1 MAPKVCAAGTEGYR
15 EEEAS
20 SPQQHS
26 WQLELQLFKGILP
39 LLTWHSG
46 RRKASSLVPLWNK
59 SSAVSDVH
67 VIQDPRYGA
76 VAVQQLFKISLRQ
89 RCLLWRMHRWVVTSH
104 THLQQQVFNPCS
116 RIQVVTLLN
125 VLLPAF
131 PRIRLR
137 IKLWTR
143 SLRSVVGGR
152 YPNLHFL
159 SLHVLAPQQRE
170 QRGQGRGTGK
180 NKLGPTDRYVELWN
194 FELFWYSTYLPYFAG
209 VGAWSG
215 CPCKK
220 KLGLTPPKINC
231 RYYQECLLFN
241 VQWCFCSAVTCTPV
255 QKGVPEQIQQ
265 KCSQYFSL
273 YLIGISLISGSSKG
287 PTLVAVFTK
296 LLKICAYSLKYRF
309 ALVLMFFL
317 QKNCQIQGKSMPNFR
332 FVQETFMGISCSEF
346 LPLPPNKCLSLHHL
360 NFQHC
365 FRGLYSD

>member
-1 MAPKVCAAGTEGYR
+1 MYWR
-15 EEEAS
+15 HS
-20 SPQQHS
+20 S
-26 WQLELQLFKGILP
+26 G
-39 LLTWHSG
+39 
-46 RRKASSLVPLWNK
+46 SSE
-59 SSAVSDVH
+59 DT
-67 VIQDPRYGA
+67 D
-76 VAVQQLFKISLRQ
+76 AVQAKTSL
-89 RCLLWRMHRWVVTSH
+89 
-104 THLQQQVFNPCS
+104 
-116 RIQVVTLLN
+116 
-125 VLLPAF
+125 A
-131 PRIRLR
+131 RL
-137 IKLWTR
+137 T
-143 SLRSVVGGR
+143 
-152 YPNLHFL
+152 
-159 SLHVLAPQQRE
+159 
-170 QRGQGRGTGK
+170 GT
-180 NKLGPTDRYVELWN
+180 WN
-194 FELFWYSTYLPYFAG
+194 FGTLNCFDIQHIYHILQVWELGQDVLIS
-209 VGAWSG
+209 

-241 VQWCFCSAVTCTPV
+241 VQWCFCSAVTCTLV

>member
-1 MAPKVCAAGTEGYR
+1 MKFPRVPVWVRGEKPAAGLV
-15 EEEAS
+15 
-20 SPQQHS
+20 
-26 WQLELQLFKGILP
+26 WQLELQLFKGLLP
-39 LLTWHSG
+39 LLTCHSG
-46 RRKASSLVPLWNK
+46 RWEASSLVPLWNK

-125 VLLPAF
+125 VLLPGF

-159 SLHVLAPQQRE
+159 SQLNCFDIQHIYHILQVWEL
-170 QRGQGRGTGK
+170 GQ
-180 NKLGPTDRYVELWN
+180 DVWI
-194 FELFWYSTYLPYFAG
+194 S
-209 VGAWSG
+209 

-220 KLGLTPPKINC
+220 KLGLTPPKIHC

-317 QKNCQIQGKSMPNFR
+317 QKKLSNPREIYAQFSFFARNLYGDQLFR
-332 FVQETFMGISCSEF
+332 VFTTTSQ
-346 LPLPPNKCLSLHHL
+346 
-360 NFQHC
+360 
-365 FRGLYSD
+365 

>member
-1 MAPKVCAAGTEGYR
+1 MWFKTQDMERSRC
-15 EEEAS
+15 S
-20 SPQQHS
+20 SCS
-26 WQLELQLFKGILP
+26 KSVYVKG
-39 LLTWHSG
+39 
-46 RRKASSLVPLWNK
+46 A
-59 SSAVSDVH
+59 
-67 VIQDPRYGA
+67 
-76 VAVQQLFKISLRQ
+76 
-89 RCLLWRMHRWVVTSH
+89 CRWVVTSH

-125 VLLPAF
+125 VFLPGF

-159 SLHVLAPQQRE
+159 SLHVLAPQHRE
-170 QRGQGRGTGK
+170 QRGHGRGTGK

-241 VQWCFCSAVTCTPV
+241 VLQSHALWSKKVCLNRFNKS
-255 QKGVPEQIQQ
+255 
-265 KCSQYFSL
+265 FSN
-273 YLIGISLISGSSKG
+273 I
-287 PTLVAVFTK
+287 
-296 LLKICAYSLKYRF
+296 
-309 ALVLMFFL
+309 
-317 QKNCQIQGKSMPNFR
+317 
-332 FVQETFMGISCSEF
+332 
-346 LPLPPNKCLSLHHL
+346 
-360 NFQHC
+360 
-365 FRGLYSD
+365 

>member
-1 MAPKVCAAGTEGYR
+1 MFTSKVLA
-15 EEEAS
+15 
-20 SPQQHS
+20 
-26 WQLELQLFKGILP
+26 LENAQVSRYFTF
-39 LLTWHSG
+39 LTLH
-46 RRKASSLVPLWNK
+46 
-59 SSAVSDVH
+59 
-67 VIQDPRYGA
+67 
-76 VAVQQLFKISLRQ
+76 
-89 RCLLWRMHRWVVTSH
+89 
-104 THLQQQVFNPCS
+104 
-116 RIQVVTLLN
+116 
-125 VLLPAF
+125 VLLPGLS
-131 PRIRLR
+131 RIRLR

-159 SLHVLAPQQRE
+159 SQLNCFDIQHIYHILQVWEL
-170 QRGQGRGTGK
+170 GQ
-180 NKLGPTDRYVELWN
+180 DVWI
-194 FELFWYSTYLPYFAG
+194 S
-209 VGAWSG
+209 